1 MFRKLLIANRDEI
14 ACRII
19 KTAKKWNIRTIALYS
34 TIDKNALH
42 VRLADESYLIGP
54 PPAAK
59 SYLNR
64 EKIINIAMQTN
75 ADAIHP
81 GYGFLAEDEK
91 FAALCHQKG
100 LTFIGPP
107 PAAIAAMGDK
117 REAKRLMEKASVPV
131 VPGYQ
136 GKQQDLKTLTE
147 QAKKIGFPLLIKAS
161 AGGGGKG
168 MRLVTIAN
176 ELEHALQSAKREA
189 KSSFDDDSVFLE
201 KYINPARHIEVQIFI
216 DQKGNGVYLFDRDC
230 SIQRR
235 HQKIIEEAPAPNLSD
250 LTRQKMGETAV
261 KAAKAVNY
269 VGAGTVEFLVDK
281 MENFYF
287 MEMNTRLQVE
297 HPVTEMIT
305 GLDLVEWQLKIAQG
319 EMLPLSQKQIKAKG
333 HAFEARLYAE
343 NPANNFSPSTG
354 KIIFFSSPKENRNV
368 RLDTGVVQGDTIS
381 PYYDPLMA
389 KLIVHDENR
398 STALQRLQNSLENT
412 FIVGV
417 NTNISFLHQICTN
430 PDFKKANIYTT
441 LIEEIPLNNLEKI
454 IPNEILFFAALA
466 ELQQQKKQAKEFA
479 TQSDDLFSP
488 WFARDGWR
496 LSSCPTQIL
505 RFWDTEKTFDIKITP
520 SPEGYNLLLKNK
532 EISLSQFQ
540 QTDHLVEFTYNNQN
554 YKAAVIN
561 DADNWHIFYK
571 GNHFT
576 IVRYNPKTHSTDS
589 STIENQF
596 IASMP
601 GTVIEI
607 FVTAEQNVKKGDRL
621 LILEAMKMEHTVT
634 APKDGVVKS
643 VFCRPGDLV
652 SEGTELLSFF

>member
-1 MFRKLLIANRDEI
+1 
-14 ACRII
+14 
-19 KTAKKWNIRTIALYS
+19 
-34 TIDKNALH
+34 
-42 VRLADESYLIGP
+42 
-54 PPAAK
+54 
-59 SYLNR
+59 
-64 EKIINIAMQTN
+64 
-75 ADAIHP
+75 
-81 GYGFLAEDEK
+81 
-91 FAALCHQKG
+91 
-100 LTFIGPP
+100 
-107 PAAIAAMGDK
+107 
-117 REAKRLMEKASVPV
+117 
-131 VPGYQ
+131 
-136 GKQQDLKTLTE
+136 
-147 QAKKIGFPLLIKAS
+147 
-161 AGGGGKG
+161 

-417 NTNISFLHQICTN
+417 NTNISFFT
-430 PDFKKANIYTT
+430 P
-441 LIEEIPLNNLEKI
+441 NL
-454 IPNEILFFAALA
+454 
-466 ELQQQKKQAKEFA
+466 
-479 TQSDDLFSP
+479 
-488 WFARDGWR
+488 
-496 LSSCPTQIL
+496 
-505 RFWDTEKTFDIKITP
+505 
-520 SPEGYNLLLKNK
+520 
-532 EISLSQFQ
+532 
-540 QTDHLVEFTYNNQN
+540 
-554 YKAAVIN
+554 YK
-561 DADNWHIFYK
+561 
-571 GNHFT
+571 
-576 IVRYNPKTHSTDS
+576 S
-589 STIENQF
+589 
-596 IASMP
+596 
-601 GTVIEI
+601 
-607 FVTAEQNVKKGDRL
+607 
-621 LILEAMKMEHTVT
+621 
-634 APKDGVVKS
+634 
-643 VFCRPGDLV
+643 
-652 SEGTELLSFF
+652 